1 MSTTITPFLW
11 FTHQAEEAA
20 NFYCSVFKNSK
31 VTQVTHA
38 AADNPSNKKGEV
50 MTVAFKL
57 DGNPFVALNGGKQGW
72 DFNESVSFVINCET
86 QKDVDHYWEKLT
98 SGGGKESQCGWCKD
112 KYGVSWQVVP
122 AGLADVLGDK
132 DPARA
137 QRAVQAML
145 KMKKLDLE
153 AMKRAANG

>member
-1 MSTTITPFLW
+1 MTSITPFLW
-11 FTHQAEEAA
+11 FTRQAEEAA
-20 NFYCSVFKNSK
+20 NFYCSVFKDSK
-31 VTQVTHA
+31 VTQVTRA
-38 AADNPSNKKGEV
+38 AADNPSNKKGDV

-57 DGNPFVALNGGKQGW
+57 DGNPFVALNGGDQGFH
-72 DFNESVSFVINCET
+72 FNESVSFVINCET

-98 SGGGKESQCGWCKD
+98 SGGGSAGRCGWCKD

-122 AGLADVLGDK
+122 AGLADVLGDQ

-145 KMKKLDLE
+145 KMSKLDLD
-153 AMKRAANG
+153 AMRRAANG